1 MSHQETAHG
10 TAPAEPQPAARA
22 LEIYRVRF
30 ETVSQQALRKYSNA
44 DPLMYKNTTQ
54 TVPNSQIPDE
64 DWHEVTGHETD
75 NPWAQYNQLRKWDAE
90 DREFIRNVRLE
101 RLVSGPGWE
110 AVDDHR

>member
-1 MSHQETAHG
+1 MTSTEE
-10 TAPAEPQPAARA
+10 PADEATPGRP

-30 ETVSQQALRKYSNA
+30 EAVSQQALRKYSNA

-75 NPWAQYNQLRKWDAE
+75 NPWQQYNQLRQWADA

-101 RLVSGPGWE
+101 RLASEPRWE
-110 AVDDHR
+110 AVNDRH